1 MKCFT
6 SSRVGID
13 GCAPERV
20 TAMAAAVLAKL
31 SASRSI
37 SFFAQT
43 TANAP
48 QKVSPAA
55 IVSIAFTLQ
64 PGSWMVSLAFF
75 MYAPW
80 LPSVITTLLVPAL
93 SYVSAISSRL
103 LSV

>member
-55 IVSIAFTLQ
+55 IVSIAFTLPSNPQ
-64 PGSWMVSLAFF
+64 LSSSASFLRLNVLSSLN
-75 MYAPW
+75 
-80 LPSVITTLLVPAL
+80 
-93 SYVSAISSRL
+93 
-103 LSV
+103 

>member
-13 GCAPERV
+13 GWAPDRV
-20 TAMAAAVLAKL
+20 TAIAAAVLAKL

-37 SFFAQT
+37 SLWAQN
-43 TANAP
+43 TASAP

-64 PGSWMVSLAFF
+64 PGS
-75 MYAPW
+75 
-80 LPSVITTLLVPAL
+80 
-93 SYVSAISSRL
+93 
-103 LSV
+103 